1 MVEQTNPNNYLSQQL
16 RANLGDYYEPFTL
29 LKTIDQQSAIQARL
43 PFYPN
48 IH

>member
-1 MVEQTNPNNYLSQQL
+1 MMEQTNPNNYLSQQL
-16 RANLGDYYEPFTL
+16 RASLGDYYEPFTL